1 MQALFA
7 IFWFALGALIGG
19 IGMMWL
25 LLWPDARREREL
37 IEELDAWDAEDRAG
51 EQEAAAQQGVDAPRS
66 PRPARRTPP
75 PRERELIEEL
85 DAWDAKGRAGEK
97 DFRA

>member
-51 EQEAAAQQGVDAPRS
+51 E
-66 PRPARRTPP
+66 
-75 PRERELIEEL
+75 
-85 DAWDAKGRAGEK
+85 K